1 MTREHEREERVK
13 LIQSHVDRLAEH
25 FDSVTILCSDA
36 YSGNTGSYKF
46 GAGNYYARLAMARE
60 FIDEDQ
66 ARTWRSVMNP
76 ED

>member
-1 MTREHEREERVK
+1 MTREHEREERVR
-13 LIQSHVDRLAEH
+13 LIQSHVDQ
-25 FDSVTILCSDA
+25 
-36 YSGNTGSYKF
+36 
-46 GAGNYYARLAMARE
+46 LAMARE